1 MLFVNVYLDVVAL
14 LGFVLTVGTWELSI
28 FPTLKHHVPSKRSL
42 VVVSTVTAAT
52 RKHLWDMETY
62 ITI

>member
-28 FPTLKHHVPSKRSL
+28 FSTLQHHVPSEGPL
-42 VVVSTVTAAT
+42 VVVRAVTAAT